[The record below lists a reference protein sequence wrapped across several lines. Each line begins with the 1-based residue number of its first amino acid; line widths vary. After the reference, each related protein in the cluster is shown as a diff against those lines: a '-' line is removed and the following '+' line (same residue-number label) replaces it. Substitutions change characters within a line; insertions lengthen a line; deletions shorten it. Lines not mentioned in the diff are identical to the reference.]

1 MLNFK
6 KISFLALVFAL
17 AFMFGINKTNASSN
31 SLIVSSGYSNSSIN
45 FNALYTY
52 YSGQTEIELNRMS
65 LTAPVSNSEPVQTG
79 SMTFHS
85 SIANPYIKNFK
96 IKDLSN
102 NQILASINS
111 FNANVVDVIVD
122 LVISP
127 GETKNLILIGDVN
140 SGVPANTQFTV
151 DMIHPNNLP
160 AQAYNSKSPVNVSG
174 KTFSRRIMINPYPV
188 ITQLENVITKD
199 KIEINWKT
207 ESGNDDCTVIYSNK
221 DSNLDDDTLVPG
233 RDPEDYIFGS
243 IFAASDG
250 PYYNLT
256 LRNQG
261 SEAKFFQGK
270 KAYYKIICYNR
281 NRDRSVSPVYSFDL
295 VGDSNYELPDLT
307 VNNISF
313 TSSSMNE
320 AGILSVTIKNL
331 GGDLNSATGL
341 MNWYNN
347 FSAQNFIFT
356 NSSNPTISSFT
367 TSRSIPSLS
376 NPLGKNE
383 IITFYWN
390 GKFNTHGN
398 LYLHFTVNNNKE
410 LEESNYNNNT
420 FTTGIRINQT
430 TSNNQ
435 ITNINQTSQSLA
447 QGNVNELLSQINQ
460 LRNQVREQETQIR
473 YLQNLTTE
481 LSRISANMQIA
492 INTFV
497 TYGVDDNTKRLGEG
511 ERAAVVN
518 SYKSAYGKL
527 PNSEEELSDI
537 IKIANGRWPST
548 TNFSAE
554 NRALAEFK
562 NIYKREA
569 NMNNANDNAA
579 VTIMAYG
586 LRQRAENRNLNS
598 ESAGLKIFKGIYNRL
613 PQSTNDWNILQAI
626 TYSGATR

>member
-1 MLNFK
+1 MAF
-6 KISFLALVFAL
+6 ALV
-17 AFMFGINKTNASSN
+17 FMFGINKTNASSN
-31 SLIVSSGYSNSSIN
+31 SLIVSSGYSDSVIN

-52 YSGQTEIELNRMS
+52 YSGQTEIQLNRMN
-65 LTAPVSNSEPVQTG
+65 LTAPVSNSEPVETG

-111 FNANVVDVIVD
+111 FNANVVDLIVD
-122 LVISP
+122 LVINP
-127 GETKNLILIGDVN
+127 GETKNLLLIGDVN

-160 AQAYNSKSPVNVSG
+160 AQGYNSGLPVNVSG
-174 KTFSRRIMINPYPV
+174 KTFSKRIVINPYPV
-188 ITQLENVITKD
+188 ITKLDNIISKD
-199 KIEINWKT
+199 KIDIIWKT
-207 ESGNDDCTVIYSNK
+207 ESGSDDCTVIYSTK
-221 DSNLDDDTLVPG
+221 DSNLDDDALVPG

-295 VGDSNYELPDLT
+295 LGGSDYVRPDLT
-307 VNNISF
+307 VTNISF
-313 TSSSMNE
+313 TSSNMNE
-320 AGILSVTIKNL
+320 EGVLSVTIRNL
-331 GGDLNSATGL
+331 GGDLNSTTGL

-356 NSSNPTISSFT
+356 NYSNPTISSFT
-367 TSRSIPSLS
+367 TSRNIPSSS
-376 NPLGKNE
+376 NPLKTNE
-383 IITFYWN
+383 FITFYWK

-410 LEESNYNNNT
+410 LDELNYNNNT
-420 FTTGIRINQT
+420 FTTGIKINQT
-430 TSNNQ
+430 ISNNQ
-435 ITNINQTSQSLA
+435 ITNINQASQSLA

-460 LRNQVREQETQIR
+460 LRNQVREQETQIK

-481 LSRISANMQIA
+481 LSRISATMQTA
-492 INTFV
+492 VNTFI

-511 ERAAVVN
+511 ERAAVIN
-518 SYKSAYGKL
+518 SYQSAYGKL
-527 PNSEEELSDI
+527 PSSESELNDV
-537 IKIANGRWPST
+537 IKIANGRWPSI
-548 TNFSAE
+548 TNTNAE

-562 NIYKREA
+562 NIYKRDA
-569 NMNNANDNAA
+569 DMSNLKDNAA

-598 ESAGLKIFKGIYNRL
+598 ESAGLKIFKDIYNRL